1 MSSICVVIKTLQS
14 TLFTL
19 IYLFQWDETPRSR
32 VTVSKGMHVYKADRS
47 CHIATPNQSRHIDEG
62 NDDQPPVFHTDTG
75 TAY

>member
-32 VTVSKGMHVYKADRS
+32 TTVSKGTHVYKVDRS
-47 CHIATPNQSRHIDEG
+47 CHVATPNQRRHIDMG

-75 TAY
+75 MAY